1 MFRILFFYLFLL
13 IPFYVNAELR
23 IDITQGNTEPIPM
36 AILDFNSKN
45 SEEKK
50 LSKNINKVIKNNLSR
65 SGLFLMLPKKIAIFT
80 I

>member
-13 IPFYVNAELR
+13 IPFYASAELR

-50 LSKNINKVIKNNLSR
+50 LSKNINKVIKNRIFYIKNPLNLY
-65 SGLFLMLPKKIAIFT
+65 K
-80 I
+80 